1 MLSGY
6 VRLVRTKDALNL
18 FDELHEK
25 DMFSWNSLV
34 FGFSRREN
42 LGICLELFFRMRFDM
57 GSKHNEV
64 TVIPVLSAC
73 FTGCSRQKFLSS
85 WPWK

>member
-42 LGICLELFFRMRFDM
+42 LGICLELFSRKRFDM

-64 TVIPVLSAC
+64 TES
-73 FTGCSRQKFLSS
+73 
-85 WPWK
+85 